1 MRKIRAFVA
10 AALVGLV
17 ACATT
22 PPRREATVVVEPPRP
37 ATELSVH
44 PTEDAGPSDADA
56 KAALSGPPLSAPSGV
71 VARAVSPYAVALTWA
86 WPPGS
91 APVNGFEVLT
101 VHGDRGVRAGLANPG
116 DRTFAIHGLRPDD
129 RLELRVR
136 AFDSRGGGSPS
147 ETVVITT
154 PKDAPKRTQA
164 PPPPCIAPI
173 TSAPAT
179 TGGCN
184 PGIEVL
190 DATKQL
196 VNVPSAND
204 ACRRRLVATYKGCT
218 RELGAFELQA
228 DVTEVPGYPTEGFP
242 LLHAIAG
249 AGEYVGAQ
257 ILTLRFAEGRY
268 SVVDTVAYCGEPSP
282 DAPEGSGLALPDLR
296 LCRPPFETCQYG
308 PVDP

>member
-1 MRKIRAFVA
+1 MHSTSKAAGVALFGLGIWAACRAPEP
-10 AALVGLV
+10 G
-17 ACATT
+17 TT
-22 PPRREATVVVEPPRP
+22 SVVVEPPK
-37 ATELSVH
+37 T
-44 PTEDAGPSDADA
+44 DASLVVRDAEPSDAVA
-56 KAALSGPPLSAPSGV
+56 KAPSMGPPLPAPTRVSVRAESA
-71 VARAVSPYAVALTWA
+71 YAVTLTWA

-91 APVNGFEVLT
+91 PPVNGFEVLT
-101 VHGDRGVRAGLANPG
+101 VHGDRGDRAGLANPG
-116 DRTFAIHGLRPDD
+116 DRTFTIHGLRPDD

-136 AFDSRGGGSPS
+136 AFDTRGGGSPS
-147 ETVVITT
+147 ETVVVTT
-154 PKDAPKRTQA
+154 PKDAPKRTQT

-173 TSAPAT
+173 TSPPAT
-179 TGGCN
+179 SGGCN

-196 VNVPSAND
+196 VNVPSATD

-228 DVTEVPGYPTEGFP
+228 DVTEVPGYPSEGFP

-268 SVVDTVAYCGEPSP
+268 AVVDTVAYCGEPSP
-282 DAPEGSGLALPDLR
+282 DAPEGSGLAAPDLR

-308 PVDP
+308 PINP